1 MRPSAIHTDEVEDGR
16 QTKKQKTSSSDFV
29 GHPFTSIPDEDFL
42 LAQFDAWK
50 VTHIH
55 REGNSPADLLA
66 SYQSVRGE
74 TIIKPSQIWHDLA
87 EAMKKD
93 MHPEGFKRVK

>member
-1 MRPSAIHTDEVEDGR
+1 MVRSLRSTHF
-16 QTKKQKTSSSDFV
+16 S
-29 GHPFTSIPDEDFL
+29 
-42 LAQFDAWK
+42 LAQYDAWK

-55 REGNSPADLLA
+55 REGNSPADLLT
-66 SYQSVRGE
+66 SYQLARGE
-74 TIIKPSQIWHDLA
+74 TIIQPSQIWHDLA